1 MRIIAIPANRMPVFR
16 RDGGRFLDKIED
28 ECKVEA
34 SLKNGELHFDGEA
47 GDEWAAEQV
56 AKAVVLG
63 FKPRQAF
70 KLLKD
75 DYFLEEVDLK
85 DVARNEKELQ
95 RFKSRVIGSEGKAK
109 KTLQE
114 LSGAWLS
121 ISGGTVAF
129 LGKYED
135 VQLAREGIQKI
146 VEGKSHSTVY
156 SYLEKRVKQLL
167 NG

>member
-28 ECKVEA
+28 ECRVEA
-34 SLKNGELHFDGEA
+34 SLKNGELHFNGDA
-47 GDEWAAEQV
+47 GDEWTAEQV

-114 LSGAWLS
+114 LSGAWLN
-121 ISGGTVAF
+121 ISRSTVAF